1 MRDALEHWIGE
12 QPGGVV
18 GVADL
23 RRITTGH
30 SRGNWLLQLAD
41 GSRYVVRVEQ
51 GGVFGTAGADEF
63 AFMRAVGRL
72 GFPVARVRWLEPTG
86 TVIGQ
91 PFFVMDFIE
100 GGVMTEREDRSLAPD
115 LAVDFVRRLD
125 ELHRLDWSDVLEGPT
140 PSEATHVQVER
151 WADVYRSTS
160 PRPVP
165 LLEEGAA
172 WLHAHAPP
180 LERVALVHG
189 DPGPGNFVHDGHRVL
204 ALTDWEF
211 SHLGDPTEDWS
222 FLLSMRG
229 SRTMS
234 LEDWLG
240 LIRREAGI
248 EVDADA
254 LRYWRVFNLF
264 KGSCANR
271 SCLQAFA
278 GVNPAPNMA
287 LIGTVLQQTFMRQMA
302 DLVAG

>member
-1 MRDALEHWIGE
+1 MR
-12 QPGGVV
+12 
-18 GVADL
+18 
-23 RRITTGH
+23 
-30 SRGNWLLQLAD
+30 RGL
-41 GSRYVVRVEQ
+41 
-51 GGVFGTAGADEF
+51 
-63 AFMRAVGRL
+63 
-72 GFPVARVRWLEPTG
+72 WLEETG
-86 TVIGQ
+86 DVLGQ
-91 PFFVMDFIE
+91 PFFVMDYLD
-100 GGVMTEREDRSLAPD
+100 GAAEDRNDRAMTPALAT
-115 LAVDFVRRLD
+115 DFVQRLD
-125 ELHRLDWSDVLEGPT
+125 HLHRTDWTTTLESAVT
-140 PSEATHVQVER
+140 PENATRVQIER
-151 WADVYRSTS
+151 WYHVYRAEADVAI
-160 PRPVP
+160 P

-172 WLHAHAPP
+172 WLLHHAPA
-180 LERVALVHG
+180 LEQVGIVHG
-189 DPGPGNFVHDGHRVL
+189 DPGPGNFVHDGHHVL
-204 ALTDWEF
+204 AFTDWEF

-229 SRTMS
+229 SRTMPI
-234 LEDWLG
+234 EDWLG